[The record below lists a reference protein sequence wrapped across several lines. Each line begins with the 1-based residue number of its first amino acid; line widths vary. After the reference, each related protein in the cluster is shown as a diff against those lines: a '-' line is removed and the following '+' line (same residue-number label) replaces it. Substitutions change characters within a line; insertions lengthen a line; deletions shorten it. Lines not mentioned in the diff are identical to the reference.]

1 MDSQKAKTITAI
13 PLEHQRRPHST
24 PVLQARPSIWGRNS
38 GGSNQ
43 TPKSKAIVAVPAL
56 RMRSKSDLATP
67 HSPNPYAVSSRI
79 YRPSR
84 SLIFDY
90 NLSPVEQQHF
100 SKCSDPMKSVPAAEL
115 ELLRSGQRSTYLERR
130 YEHSPDD
137 KYNYPEA
144 TSWRYG
150 WFHLQSNPCQ
160 KRQPRRD

>member
-1 MDSQKAKTITAI
+1 MDSQKAKTIAAI
-13 PLEHQRRPHST
+13 PLEHQRRPHSAHI
-24 PVLQARPSIWGRNS
+24 LQARPSIWGRNS
-38 GGSNQ
+38 GGSTQ

-67 HSPNPYAVSSRI
+67 HCPNPYA
-79 YRPSR
+79 
-84 SLIFDY
+84 
-90 NLSPVEQQHF
+90 QHF

>member
-1 MDSQKAKTITAI
+1 MNTQKARNTTAI
-13 PLEHQRRPHST
+13 PLETRRRLQSAST
-24 PVLQARPSIWGRNS
+24 TPAKAETKS
-38 GGSNQ
+38 G
-43 TPKSKAIVAVPAL
+43 PKSTALVAVPQL
-56 RMRSKSDLATP
+56 RMRSKSDLAAL
-67 HSPNPYAVSSRI
+67 PNPYAVSSRI

-84 SLIFDY
+84 SSIFDY

-100 SKCSDPMKSVPAAEL
+100 RNCSDPMKSVPAAEL

-150 WFHLQSNPCQ
+150 WFHCQSDPCQ
-160 KRQPRRD
+160 KRRPRKD

>member
-1 MDSQKAKTITAI
+1 MDSQKAKTIAAI
-13 PLEHQRRPHST
+13 PLEHQRRPHSA
-24 PVLQARPSIWGRNS
+24 PILQARPSIWGRNS
-38 GGSNQ
+38 GGSTQ

-67 HSPNPYAVSSRI
+67 HCPNPYAVSSRI

-90 NLSPVEQQHF
+90 NLSPVEQQQQ
-100 SKCSDPMKSVPAAEL
+100 M
-115 ELLRSGQRSTYLERR
+115 
-130 YEHSPDD
+130 DD